1 MVPLGANAKIH
12 FLGPGLR
19 QQLHK
24 LSWGWVW
31 SIDQDAI
38 PDWWFEDPLIFE
50 ILLSHC
56 FPSWHN
62 CGPATDF
69 SAQWACFSLKPWIA
83 LQNQC
88 QWFAT
93 YSQPQGSLADLL
105 RPWTQWLNHWT
116 LKRSN
121 PSSKW
126 MLGRWLSQR
135 SIAQIGWAE
144 LGQSWPSSPENLAQ
158 VGWLQGCWL
167 MQSWVASLLGDVPKL
182 SFLWGWGVAGTRGPI
197 IMSGPAG
204 ACSSSSAKTVLLPV
218 ALAHKGTW
226 SENPMTKLDLAERTE
241 LVLSLLLSASD
252 CWDAHVASHSV
263 WSNSCQ
269 VSLVL
274 VWASVWEML
283 ATNSVDMCL
292 ASSHSTSWSLDFSCN
307 AQSCRSSFS
316 CLPIP

>member
-1 MVPLGANAKIH
+1 MCFQSAVVGTPSAWACLWARMVPLGANAKIH

-19 QQLHK
+19 RQLHK

-126 MLGRWLSQR
+126 MLEPGCSNWGQLSPHLILPAELPRVLVMSFSPTLKLSSLSQVPL
-135 SIAQIGWAE
+135 SEMLFSLAHPPGTTNSPLPTE
-144 LGQSWPSSPENLAQ
+144 PMTSW
-158 VGWLQGCWL
+158 
-167 MQSWVASLLGDVPKL
+167 D
-182 SFLWGWGVAGTRGPI
+182 
-197 IMSGPAG
+197 
-204 ACSSSSAKTVLLPV
+204 SSA
-218 ALAHKGTW
+218 
-226 SENPMTKLDLAERTE
+226 
-241 LVLSLLLSASD
+241 
-252 CWDAHVASHSV
+252 
-263 WSNSCQ
+263 
-269 VSLVL
+269 
-274 VWASVWEML
+274 
-283 ATNSVDMCL
+283 
-292 ASSHSTSWSLDFSCN
+292 
-307 AQSCRSSFS
+307 
-316 CLPIP
+316 